1 MSLKGRY
8 IFGEAWSVA
17 KSGPRQ
23 TAAAVLLVA
32 LALYVPGL
40 LALLSRN
47 LLRLAAAEGEPVAV
61 VVTLQPSA
69 DARAL
74 AARLAEDRRIA
85 TVRIVGSA
93 AALERFRRAYPDL
106 GQALSGLEEAPFPPT
121 LEVTLAAGARAG
133 SGRDIATAARAWP
146 GVESSESEEEYG
158 RRFRDAVRLLRG
170 AGLFLGSVL
179 TAAAILSVA
188 SAIRLA
194 LDLHREEIEIM
205 RLMGATEAAIR
216 APFWLYASA
225 EGFLGGTLAL
235 ALLYATYRFA
245 TSWLA
250 REPHPVLSALWVRFL
265 DAPTALLLPLAG
277 LAAGFAA
284 SLLSIGRRG

>member
-1 MSLKGRY
+1 VKPRY
-8 IFGEAWSVA
+8 LFGEAWSVA
-17 KSGPRQ
+17 RSGPRQ
-23 TAAAVLLVA
+23 TAMAVLLVA

-47 LLRLAAAEGEPVAV
+47 LGRLAATEAEPVAAV
-61 VVTLQPSA
+61 LTLDPAA

-74 AARLAEDRRIA
+74 ARRLAEDRRVA

-106 GQALSGLEEAPFPPT
+106 GEALSGLEGAPFPPT
-121 LEVTLAAGARAG
+121 LEVTLRRDAPAGTGRQIAA
-133 SGRDIATAARAWP
+133 AARSWP
-146 GVESSESEEEYG
+146 GVEAAESEEEYG

-170 AGLFLGSVL
+170 AAIFLGSVL
-179 TAAAILSVA
+179 TLAAILSVA

-225 EGFLGGTLAL
+225 EGFVGGTLAL
-235 ALLYATYRFA
+235 ALLYATYRIA
-245 TSWLA
+245 VGWLA
-250 REPHPVLSALWVRFL
+250 RDPHPVLSVFWVRFL
-265 DAPTALLLPLAG
+265 EPSVALLLPLIG
-277 LAAGFAA
+277 LAAGFVA
-284 SLLSIGRRG
+284 SLLSVGRRKP